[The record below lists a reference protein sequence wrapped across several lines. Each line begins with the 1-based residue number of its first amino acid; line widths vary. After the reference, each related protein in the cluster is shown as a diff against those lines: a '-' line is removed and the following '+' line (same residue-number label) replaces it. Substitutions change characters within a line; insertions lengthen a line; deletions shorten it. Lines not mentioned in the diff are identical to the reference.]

1 MGAIRILSLVAVLVL
16 ACNGAAP
23 VTTSPTPTASV
34 DIKRTKLDI
43 SYASLSDQDVH
54 SASSKKILEGAIS
67 GINAEIK
74 QTGGKGEMAAIVF
87 QDVTETTVPDFKKF
101 AEAAAAVKAL
111 NPQITADRFADVAIV
126 GMMSASPDCHTY
138 YVNKSGQ
145 VFRSRPDQ
153 VGATGG
159 GASGSLAV
167 IPSGGTLLGGP
178 DAEAGLT
185 GKLLP
190 GGIVY
195 ITFRQFAVTGT
206 YKIFDEV
213 RKMMEKGLAAG
224 GKAWLFD
231 LRGNVGGFDADTIA
245 SFFLNGEKMLNIIY
259 RGGGAKVSTSARKEW
274 RLPEAYQ
281 LPVAIILNARGGSGP
296 EVLAADLKENKRAT
310 IVGSKS
316 TGCMGAT
323 SITNM
328 TDGSSLAVATQE
340 FEGAVTGTTYNNV
353 GVPPDVQADDT
364 TAVAKAIEILTQK
377 M

>member
-1 MGAIRILSLVAVLVL
+1 MRSLRLLAVLALLAV

-54 SASSKKILEGAIS
+54 KVSSKKILEGAIAA
-67 GINAEIK
+67 INAEIK
-74 QTGGKGEMAAIVF
+74 KTGGKGEIAKIEF

-111 NPQITADRFADVAIV
+111 NPQITADRYADVAIE
-126 GMMSASPDCHTY
+126 GMMGATPDCHTY
-138 YVNKSGQ
+138 YVDKTGG
-145 VFRSRPDQ
+145 VHRSRPE
-153 VGATGG
+153 ATNGQT
-159 GASGSLAV
+159 AR
-167 IPSGGTLLGGP
+167 IPTTGTALGGP
-178 DAEAGLT
+178 DEAGLV
-185 GKLLP
+185 GRMLP

-195 ITFRQFAVTGT
+195 ITWREFVVTAN

-245 SFFLNGEKMLNIIY
+245 AFFLNGEKMLNIIY
-259 RGGGAKVSTSARKEW
+259 RGGGATVSTSARKEW
-274 RLPEAYQ
+274 RLPDAYQ
-281 LPVAIILNARGGSGP
+281 LPLAVVINDRGGSGP
-296 EVLAADLKENKRAT
+296 EVFAADLKENKRAT
-310 IVGSKS
+310 IVGGKS
-316 TGCMGAT
+316 IGCMGAT

-328 TDGSSLAVATQE
+328 TDGSRLAVVTQE
-340 FEGAVTGTTYNNV
+340 FVGANTGTIYNNV
-353 GVPPDVQADDT
+353 GVQPDVQADDA
-364 TAVAKAIEILTQK
+364 TAVDKAIEILKQK
-377 M
+377 I